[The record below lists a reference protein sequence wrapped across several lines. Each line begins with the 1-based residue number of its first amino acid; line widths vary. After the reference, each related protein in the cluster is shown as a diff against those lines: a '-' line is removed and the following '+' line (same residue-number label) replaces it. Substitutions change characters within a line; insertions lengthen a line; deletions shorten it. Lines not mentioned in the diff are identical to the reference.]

1 MFDIADFKCDYRTYG
16 DTMQVHVKRLGHVGL
31 TVRDIDRS
39 VAFYERYLGMRLTEK
54 FEYPEEKIGHGV
66 AVAAGAFV
74 RCDITHHELSIFRM
88 RKDILPEDAPDA
100 TRFGF
105 GLHHI
110 AFELATPEDLKALYG
125 KMRDGGVEIV
135 NCRNGGPGNQP
146 RFYARDP
153 DGNLLEFYWGI
164 DKIGW
169 DGAPRMYDPI
179 EEIDILSFDFD
190 AYVSGREADGRV
202 ARATITSGLRAD

>member
-1 MFDIADFKCDYRTYG
+1 
-16 DTMQVHVKRLGHVGL
+16 MQARVARLGHVGL

-39 VAFYERYLGMRLTEK
+39 VAFFEKYLGMKLTEK

-74 RCDITHHELSIFRM
+74 RCSVTHHELSIFRM
-88 RKDILPEDAPDA
+88 RKDILPDDAPA
-100 TRFGF
+100 APQFGF

-110 AFELATPEDLKALYG
+110 AFEMGSPDDLMSLY
-125 KMRDGGVEIV
+125 KTMRDDGVTIV
-135 NCRNGGPGNQP
+135 NCRTGGPGNQP

-164 DKIGW
+164 DQIGW
-169 DGAPRMYDPI
+169 QGVPRSYPPI
-179 EEIDILSFDFD
+179 KEIDLLSFDFE
-190 AYVSGREADGRV
+190 AFAIERESAARQAQTAAGRP
-202 ARATITSGLRAD
+202 